1 MSSNNSAASS
11 VASDSNNN
19 DEETSTSNDFL
30 TATPK
35 DVVGG
40 RGKNTRLH
48 PGNLFYSNL
57 LKESYEEYKDAPKGS
72 KVDICKK
79 IIAMVAE
86 QGGRFLEKAS
96 SSSLSSSSSDYVE
109 LGEDRAVAKIA
120 QGFRDLRVVKEGSRS
135 HARKVIQAHKS
146 AAVAAAKVV
155 RPGKEA
161 RPTVGV
167 ASAKSPV
174 KENRTIP
181 GQPRR
186 LSFTERVKLFQKEQE
201 KLMRKQ
207 NGDDATSSEEEEEE
221 SDDDDNDDLENEV
234 QEQSSDDE
242 DDDGN
247 SKPSSAKQPAYGD
260 AGDVSET
267 ETEDSFP
274 TYRKDDK
281 KSGDSKDE
289 EEIDDLWR
297 KHR

>member
-1 MSSNNSAASS
+1 MSSSNSAATSI
-11 VASDSNNN
+11 ASDCNNN
-19 DEETSTSNDFL
+19 EEEETSTSSVLL

-48 PGNLFYSNL
+48 PGNLFYSKL

-96 SSSLSSSSSDYVE
+96 SSSSSSSDYVE
-109 LGEDRAVAKIA
+109 LGEDRAIAKIA

-146 AAVAAAKVV
+146 AAVAAAKVG

-161 RPTVGV
+161 RTSVGV

-174 KENRTIP
+174 KGNGAVP

-201 KLMRKQ
+201 KLTRRQ
-207 NGDDATSSEEEEEE
+207 NGDEVTSSEEEEESE
-221 SDDDDNDDLENEV
+221 EDEDDFENEV

-242 DDDGN
+242 DDDDN

-274 TYRKDDK
+274 TYQKDDK

-289 EEIDDLWR
+289 EESDNENL
-297 KHR
+297 